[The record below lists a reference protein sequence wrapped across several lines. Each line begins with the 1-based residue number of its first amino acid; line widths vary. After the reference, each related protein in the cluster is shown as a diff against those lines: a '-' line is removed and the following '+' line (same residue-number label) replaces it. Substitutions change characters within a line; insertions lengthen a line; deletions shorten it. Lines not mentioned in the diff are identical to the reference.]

1 MDSLAL
7 HIESILFSAERPV
20 KPKELK
26 ACLDQAFA
34 AKVSIKDIE
43 AALEDLINKYTSG
56 SYAMEIVEINQGFTF
71 LTKETYHKV
80 VGEYL
85 KLNTRKMLSK
95 AALET
100 LSIIAYKQPVTKV
113 EIESIR
119 GVNCDYTI
127 QKLLEKE
134 LIAILRRS
142 DGPGRPLI
150 YGTSEKFMNYFGLKD
165 ISDLPKL
172 KDFKQPDSEI
182 GDSSSIVEEAIR
194 SSSQN

>member
-1 MDSLAL
+1 VDLLTL
-7 HIESILFSAERPV
+7 HIESLIFATEQPV
-20 KPKELK
+20 TLKEITS
-26 ACLDQAFA
+26 CLDTCLETKVEKTEMLKSIEELRLKYQSDNFAFELA
-34 AKVSIKDIE
+34 
-43 AALEDLINKYTSG
+43 
-56 SYAMEIVEINQGFTF
+56 EINNGYIF
-71 LTKETYHKV
+71 LTKGAHHHI

-85 KLNTRKMLSK
+85 RQHTRKMLSK

-100 LSIIAYKQPVTKV
+100 LAIIAYKQPVTKG

-127 QKLLEKE
+127 QKLLDKE
-134 LIAILRRS
+134 LVCIKGRT

-150 YGTSEKFMNYFGLKD
+150 YATSERFMDHFGLKNLE
-165 ISDLPKL
+165 DLPKL

-182 GDSSSIVEEAIR
+182 GDTNTIVEEAIR

>member
-1 MDSLAL
+1 MEQLHL
-7 HIESILFSAERPV
+7 HIESILFTSEQPV
-20 KPKELK
+20 KPKEIK
-26 ACLDQAFA
+26 ACLDQGFETNVAM
-34 AKVSIKDIE
+34 KDIE
-43 AALEDLINKYTSG
+43 QALESLIQKYS
-56 SYAMEIVEINQGFTF
+56 SPKFSFEIVEINHGFTF
-71 LTKETYHKV
+71 LTKESYHKV

-85 KLNTRKMLSK
+85 KLHTRKMLSK

-100 LSIIAYKQPVTKV
+100 LSIIAYKQPITKV

-134 LIAILRRS
+134 LIAILRRG
-142 DGPGRPLI
+142 DGPGRPLL

-165 ISDLPKL
+165 MSDLPKL
-172 KDFKQPDSEI
+172 KDFKLPDSEV